1 MVHLQSFPFRSLLR
15 ARAAADAGLLIIEK
29 LVKNDRAVA
38 QSLGFHS
45 ADEATVANMK
55 IAATP
60 LAVLP
65 INLDRVKNYRRDEQ
79 LSELF
84 NPTDQFIYP
93 VTVGGKVRSAITV
106 MQLTKTGA
114 WKAVGFGAFGAP
126 LIAEELNVL
135 DSAFIVYAPDRFFL
149 GTLRG
154 EDFTLLRLTP
164 DSKRGILKGKPKN
177 ARMMIATLQR
187 KLTALAYLL

>member
-1 MVHLQSFPFRSLLR
+1 M
-15 ARAAADAGLLIIEK
+15 
-29 LVKNDRAVA
+29 
-38 QSLGFHS
+38 
-45 ADEATVANMK
+45 
-55 IAATP
+55 
-60 LAVLP
+60 
-65 INLDRVKNYRRDEQ
+65 
-79 LSELF
+79 
-84 NPTDQFIYP
+84 
-93 VTVGGKVRSAITV
+93 RSAITV

-177 ARMMIATLQR
+177 ARDEIAHLAEEVNR
-187 KLTALAYLL
+187 LGLSALKRSRSQ